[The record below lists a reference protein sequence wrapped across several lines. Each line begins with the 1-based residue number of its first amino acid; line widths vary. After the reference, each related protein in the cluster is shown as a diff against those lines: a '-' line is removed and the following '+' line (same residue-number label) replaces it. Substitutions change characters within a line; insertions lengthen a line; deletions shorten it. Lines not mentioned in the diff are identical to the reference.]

1 MATMDTRPH
10 VEFEKNILSSEQ
22 IHLILHRL
30 ACQLLENHL
39 DFSNSIIVGIQP
51 RGIALSKK
59 IHAILE
65 AKLQKNIPFGILDIS
80 LYRDDI
86 HLKNEVTPLGEN
98 SMPFSIEKKNIILID
113 DVLYTGRT
121 IRAALD
127 ALMDFGRPN
136 DVELLVLIDR
146 KLHRNVPIQ
155 AKYIG
160 KTIDSIQSEKVKVY
174 LDVDNQKDRVD
185 IIGS

>member
-1 MATMDTRPH
+1 MDIRSY
-10 VEFEKNILSSEQ
+10 VEFEKTILTSEQ
-22 IHLILHRL
+22 IQLILHRL
-30 ACQLLENHL
+30 ACQLIENHI
-39 DFSNSIIVGIQP
+39 DFTNSIIVGIQP

-65 AKLQKNIPFGILDIS
+65 AKLQKTIPFGILDIS

-98 SMPFSIEKKNIILID
+98 SMPFSIENKNIILID

-136 DVELLVLIDR
+136 DVELLALIDR

-174 LDVDNQKDRVD
+174 LDIDNQKDRVD

>member
-1 MATMDTRPH
+1 
-10 VEFEKNILSSEQ
+10 
-22 IHLILHRL
+22 
-30 ACQLLENHL
+30 
-39 DFSNSIIVGIQP
+39 
-51 RGIALSKK
+51 
-59 IHAILE
+59 
-65 AKLQKNIPFGILDIS
+65 
-80 LYRDDI
+80 
-86 HLKNEVTPLGEN
+86 
-98 SMPFSIEKKNIILID
+98 
-113 DVLYTGRT
+113 LYTGRT

-160 KTIDSIQSEKVKVY
+160 KVIDSIQSEKVKVY
-174 LDVDNQKDRVD
+174 LDANNQKDRVD